1 MSLLLETYADCGE
14 DILELVDECDEARVV
29 DIDPVQRVLAVRR
42 MSRWS
47 YVCISHALGFVCAI
61 AG

>member
-1 MSLLLETYADCGE
+1 MSLLVETYADGGE

-29 DIDPVQRVLAVRR
+29 DIDPVGFVSVLRQD
-42 MSRWS
+42 SLWS
-47 YVCISHALGFVCAI
+47 HVYMTYALGFVCAI